1 MRISGLRA
9 LEVLDSRG
17 MPTLKVS
24 LDVDGIPGEF
34 YVPAGAS
41 TGKAEAKELRD
52 GGARYGGKGVR
63 KAAVRVL
70 ALGARIHRASFKTQ
84 AEFDAVLDEEEL
96 AGNVSLGLSGAFARA
111 SAAAQGLPLYEAF
124 GEGRSLPRPM
134 VNLISG
140 GLHGGNNIPIQ
151 DILIAPLA
159 AKSFAESLELVW
171 RVYQAAREL
180 VAKLDYNPHWVA
192 DEGGFAPRFKNVEE
206 ALDFTVAS
214 IDAAGLRPGGSMAI
228 CLDVAASHAAGITIE
243 TLEKWVSG
251 WPIISI
257 EDGVG
262 EEDWE
267 GWRTLTRSL
276 GRIQLIGD
284 DFFATNPERLRRGIR
299 ESCANAVLVKMN
311 QIGTISKTLEVIEI
325 AKKAG
330 YRTVV
335 SARSGETEDSTMSD
349 LAVGTDAGQIKIG
362 SIARSERLAKYNRL
376 LEIEAELTNPK
387 TRRMKPKGKN
397 SE

>member
-1 MRISGLRA
+1 MKVSSLRA
-9 LEVLDSRG
+9 LEVFDSRG

-24 LDVDGIPGEF
+24 MDVDGATGEF
-34 YVPAGAS
+34 FVPAGAS

-63 KAAVRVL
+63 KAAVRAL
-70 ALGARIHRASFKTQ
+70 ALGARLNRVQFKTQ
-84 AEFDAVLDEEEL
+84 AEFDAVLEEEDL
-96 AGNVSLGLSGAFARA
+96 PGNVSLGLSGAFARA

-151 DILIAPLA
+151 DILIVPLK
-159 AKSFAESLELVW
+159 AKNFAESMELIW
-171 RVYQAAREL
+171 RTYQAAREL
-180 VAKLDYNPHWVA
+180 VKKLDYNPHWVA

-214 IDAAGLRPGGSMAI
+214 IDAAGLKPGAEMAI

-243 TLEKWVSG
+243 TLQKWVDG

-267 GWRTLTRSL
+267 GWRALTQQL
-276 GRIQLIGD
+276 GRIQLIGE

-311 QIGTISKTLEVIEI
+311 QIGTITRTLEVIDI

-330 YRTVV
+330 YKTIV

-349 LAVGTDAGQIKIG
+349 LAVGSDAGQIKIG

-376 LEIEAELTNPK
+376 LEIEAELSNPK
-387 TRRMKPKGKN
+387 TKRYVRK
-397 SE
+397 

>member
-24 LDVDGIPGEF
+24 MDVDGVRGEF

-70 ALGARIHRASFKTQ
+70 AVAGRIHRASFDSQ
-84 AEFDAVLDEEEL
+84 AEFDALLDEEDL

-111 SAAAQGLPLYEAF
+111 SAAAQGLPVYEIF
-124 GEGRSLPRPM
+124 GEGRTLPRPM

-151 DILIAPLA
+151 DILVAPLA

-171 RVYQAAREL
+171 RVYQAARGL
-180 VAKLDYNPHWVA
+180 VKKFDYNPHWVA

-206 ALDFTVAS
+206 ALDFTVES
-214 IDAAGLRPGGSMAI
+214 IEAAGLKPGVQMSI
-228 CLDVAASHAAGITIE
+228 CLDVAASHAPGITID
-243 TLEKWVSG
+243 TLEKWVAG
-251 WPIISI
+251 WPILSI

-262 EEDWE
+262 EDDWE
-267 GWRTLTRSL
+267 GWRDLTKRL
-276 GRIQLIGD
+276 NQIQLVGD
-284 DFFATNPERLRRGIR
+284 DLFATNPERLRLGI
-299 ESCANAVLVKMN
+299 SNSVANAVLVKMN
-311 QIGTISKTLEVIEI
+311 QIGTISKTLEVIDI

-330 YRTVV
+330 YKTVV

-349 LAVGTDAGQIKIG
+349 LAVGADAGQIKIG

-376 LEIEAELTNPK
+376 LEIEAELHNPQTK
-387 TRRMKPKGKN
+387 RRR
-397 SE
+397 SRD

>member
-1 MRISGLRA
+1 
-9 LEVLDSRG
+9 

-24 LDVDGIPGEF
+24 MEVDGALGEF

-41 TGKAEAKELRD
+41 TGKAEVKEQRD
-52 GGARYGGKGVR
+52 GGKRYGGKGVR
-63 KAAVRVL
+63 NAAVRVL
-70 ALGARIHRASFKTQ
+70 SVGGRIHRASFASQ
-84 AEFDAVLDEEEL
+84 AEFDAVLDDEDL

-111 SAAAQGLPLYEAF
+111 FAAAQGLPLYEVF

-151 DILIAPLA
+151 DILIAPMA
-159 AKSFAESLELVW
+159 AKSFAESLEQVW
-171 RVYQAAREL
+171 RVYQSAREL
-180 VAKLDYNPHWVA
+180 VKKFDYNPHWVA

-214 IDAAGLRPGGSMAI
+214 IEAAGLKPGTGMAI
-228 CLDVAASHAAGITIE
+228 CLDVAASHAPEVTPE
-243 TLEKWVSG
+243 HLRKWAEG

-262 EEDWE
+262 EEDWA
-267 GWRTLTRSL
+267 GWKTLTQEL

-284 DFFATNPERLRRGIR
+284 DFFATNPERLRRGID

-311 QIGTISKTLEVIEI
+311 QIGTITKTLEVIAI

-330 YRTVV
+330 YKTIV

-349 LAVGTDAGQIKIG
+349 LAVGSDAGQIKIG
-362 SIARSERLAKYNRL
+362 SITRSERLAKYNRL
-376 LEIEAELTNPK
+376 LEIEAQLANPQTK
-387 TRRMKPKGKN
+387 RRRAPSKD
-397 SE
+397 

>member
-1 MRISGLRA
+1 MRISSLRA
-9 LEVLDSRG
+9 LEVFDSRG

-24 LDVDGIPGEF
+24 MDVDGASGEF
-34 YVPAGAS
+34 FVPAGAS

-52 GGARYGGKGVR
+52 GGTRYGGKGVR

-70 ALGARIHRASFKTQ
+70 ALQARLNRVEFKTQ
-84 AEFDAVLDEEEL
+84 AEFDAVLEEEDL
-96 AGNVSLGLSGAFARA
+96 PGNVSLGLSGAFARG
-111 SAAAQGLPLYEAF
+111 AATAQGLPLYETF
-124 GEGRSLPRPM
+124 GEGRTLPRPM

-151 DILIAPLA
+151 DILIVPLK
-159 AKSFAESLELVW
+159 AKNFAESMELVW
-171 RVYQAAREL
+171 RTYQAAREA
-180 VAKLDYNPHWVA
+180 VKKLDYNPHWVA

-206 ALDFTVAS
+206 ALDFTVQS
-214 IDAAGLRPGGSMAI
+214 IDAAGLRPGADMSI
-228 CLDVAASHAAGITIE
+228 CLDVAASHAADITLE
-243 TLEKWVSG
+243 TLAKWVDG
-251 WPIISI
+251 WPILSI
-257 EDGVG
+257 EDGVR
-262 EEDWE
+262 EDDWE
-267 GWRTLTRSL
+267 GWRALSRQL

-284 DFFATNPERLRRGIR
+284 DFFATNPELLRRGIR

-311 QIGTISKTLEVIEI
+311 QIGTITKTLEVIDI

-330 YRTVV
+330 YKTIV

-376 LEIEAELTNPK
+376 LEIEAELSNPK
-387 TRRMKPKGKN
+387 TKRYVRK
-397 SE
+397 